1 MTTLTADEMW
11 RVKAELFDNVLG
23 FGAEPYI
30 GVRAIYD
37 VIQQNVTSS
46 SVPPTTSATAVTTAG
61 PNVLT
66 LASVN
71 GLVASSRVVLD
82 VDNAREVVTV
92 RAVSGSTIS
101 VVCTKTHSGTYPVEV
116 ESALTIVRG
125 ILADLEALDQQERIT
140 IPNGGV
146 KRVDEHCA
154 HGREVGASDG
164 AGQRDVDQELE
175 GHGRRAAGEAAP
187 LGHGKP
193 CQRARRSDS
202 ACGRPPC
209 AA

>member
-146 KRVDEHCA
+146 KRVDEIEFFSLAEGNVQSSLTTHRNA
-154 HGREVGASDG
+154 LRSRLASATGLGGLMRELAARVAM
-164 AGQRDVDQELE
+164 AGSTSFEVY
-175 GHGRRAAGEAAP
+175 
-187 LGHGKP
+187 
-193 CQRARRSDS
+193 
-202 ACGRPPC
+202 
-209 AA
+209 

>member
-1 MTTLTADEMW
+1 M
-11 RVKAELFDNVLG
+11 
-23 FGAEPYI
+23 
-30 GVRAIYD
+30 
-37 VIQQNVTSS
+37 
-46 SVPPTTSATAVTTAG
+46 
-61 PNVLT
+61 LT

-146 KRVDEHCA
+146 KRVDEIEFFSLAEGNVQSSLTTHRNA
-154 HGREVGASDG
+154 LRSRLASATGLGGLMRELAARVAM
-164 AGQRDVDQELE
+164 AGSTSFEVY
-175 GHGRRAAGEAAP
+175 
-187 LGHGKP
+187 
-193 CQRARRSDS
+193 
-202 ACGRPPC
+202 
-209 AA
+209 